1 MASDRELLDSYME
14 VGRGTLGAIVIFL
27 DDISTDITKYVGESV

>member
-14 VGRGTLGAIVIFL
+14 VGRGTLGVIVIFL
-27 DDISTDITKYVGESV
+27 DDISADITENAGESV